1 MKILSEIKS
10 IAKLTR
16 AGNLVIIALSLF
28 LVRYLV
34 VKPFL
39 LLENI
44 ESSVTDLQ
52 YSLLTLAIV
61 LIAAGGYVINDI
73 FDVQIDAINKPGKN
87 LVGTHYSK
95 KTARILYGALT
106 VSGIVTAVFFG
117 EGTGVKYSILIV
129 AFSAGLLYFYSSGYK
144 KMFLAGNLTISFLTG
159 LNIFSSILFDNT
171 SLHNESVLTIVTA
184 FTVFAFLMTLG
195 REIIKDCEDSQGDEN
210 FGATT
215 LPVVA
220 GLKTGRIT
228 AALVFSI
235 VLALLIWIQLSLKQW
250 EDLISFGYVVIF
262 IQIPLLYLIITSALS
277 KSASADH
284 KSSIIAKIIM
294 ITGLMA
300 MVIFNISFN

>member
-1 MKILSEIKS
+1 MKILSEIRS
-10 IAKLTR
+10 IIKLTR

-28 LVRYLV
+28 LIRYMV

-39 LLENI
+39 LLENT
-44 ESSVTDLQ
+44 ESSVTDFQ
-52 YSLLTLAIV
+52 FSLLTLAIV

-73 FDVQIDAINKPGKN
+73 FDIRIDEINKPGKN
-87 LVGTHYSK
+87 LVGKHYSK
-95 KTARILYGALT
+95 KIARILYGALT
-106 VSGIVTAVFFG
+106 IGGVLTVIIFG

-159 LNIFSSILFDNT
+159 LNIFSSILFDNN

-210 FGATT
+210 FGAST
-215 LPVVA
+215 LPIVT
-220 GLKTGRIT
+220 GLKTGRIS
-228 AALVFSI
+228 AALVFSS
-235 VLALLIWIQLSLKQW
+235 VLGLLIWVQLSLKQW
-250 EDLISFGYVVIF
+250 EDMISFGYVVFF

-277 KSASADH
+277 KSVSSDH
-284 KSSIIAKIIM
+284 KSSIIAKYVM
-294 ITGLMA
+294 ITGLFS
-300 MVIFNISFN
+300 MVIFNLSFN

>member
-1 MKILSEIKS
+1 MKIVSEINS

-39 LLENI
+39 FLDNT
-44 ESSVTDLQ
+44 ESSISDFQ
-52 YSLLTLAIV
+52 FSLLTLAVV

-87 LVGTHYSK
+87 LVGSYYSK
-95 KTARILYGALT
+95 KTARILYAALT
-106 VSGIVTAVFFG
+106 IGGIATAIVFG
-117 EGTGVKYSILIV
+117 EGTGIKYSILII
-129 AFSAGLLYFYSSGYK
+129 AFSAGLLYFYSSSYK
-144 KMFLAGNLTISFLTG
+144 KMLLAGNLTISFLTG
-159 LNIFSSILFDNT
+159 LNIFISILFDDQ

-184 FTVFAFLMTLG
+184 FTIFAFLMTLG
-195 REIIKDCEDSQGDEN
+195 REIIKDCEDAQGDEN
-210 FGATT
+210 FGAST

-228 AALVFSI
+228 ASLVFSV
-235 VLALLIWIQLSLKQW
+235 VLGLLIWIQVSVKQW
-250 EDLISFGYVVIF
+250 EDIISFGYVVIV
-262 IQIPLLYLIITSALS
+262 IQLPLLYLIAASALS
-277 KSASADH
+277 KSASSDH
-284 KSSIIAKIIM
+284 KCSNIAKFIM
-294 ITGLMA
+294 ITGLLA

>member
-1 MKILSEIKS
+1 MKILSEIKT

-16 AGNLVIIALSLF
+16 AGNLIIIALSLF

-39 LLENI
+39 LLESI
-44 ESSVTDLQ
+44 ESSITDFHF
-52 YSLLTLAIV
+52 SLLTLAIV

-87 LVGTHYSK
+87 QIGTHYSK

-106 VSGIVTAVFFG
+106 
-117 EGTGVKYSILIV
+117 VKYSILIV
-129 AFSAGLLYFYSSGYK
+129 AFSAGLLYFYSSSYK

-159 LNIFSSILFDNT
+159 LNIFSSILFDNN

-210 FGATT
+210 FGAST

-235 VLALLIWIQLSLKQW
+235 VLGLLIWIQLSLKQW

-262 IQIPLLYLIITSALS
+262 IQLPLLYLIITSALS
-277 KSASADH
+277 KSASTDH
-284 KSSIIAKIIM
+284 KSSIIAKFIM